1 MKKLFFLTLFFSIT
15 LFAKIDTEAYSRWL
29 LNKGDLLVDKGKY
42 LEAIEAYDSSIET
55 TNNKK
60 IKIDATLRR
69 VNVLLLYLD
78 QKKEAKENLYK
89 IYKNYP
95 TSKEAEYALYNIAM
109 IEKDLNTTKAK
120 LLFKEYTKKYP
131 NGKYLFQ
138 AKYFIKYL
146 KEPIKPTPTIQKLIK
161 TPYIRVLL
169 KKNIKIVNLKGNL
182 EIDNTKTKNAT
193 FYFKNGYI
201 IYNSNKY
208 KTLLIKSN
216 KPIFIKEKNNSYYGN
231 IKLVAK
237 KRGIYLIN
245 IVDITNYLY
254 GVITS
259 ESYSKWNI
267 EALKAQAV
275 ASRTY
280 AYYQT
285 LVRKHWLYDVR
296 DNTFDQVYNG
306 IKGITKKSKL
316 ATNLTK
322 GQILTYNNK
331 PILAQY
337 MANAGWYVSSSKEIF
352 NTNLPYLYSHKDDFS
367 IKATYGKWQKKVKI
381 EIIEK
386 NLQKLGIKVEGIKEI
401 LPYEVTKSGRVV
413 KVKII
418 ANNGNVILRTYNSI
432 RRAAKLKDILLKKIE
447 KKDGYFHFYGGGF
460 GHGVGYSQWG
470 GAIMAKNGYNYK
482 KILNFYYYN
491 CKLIKKW

>member
-1 MKKLFFLTLFFSIT
+1 MKKLFFLTLFFAT

-245 IVDITNYLY
+245 IVDITHYLY

-447 KKDGYFHFYGGGF
+447 RKDGYFHFYGGGF

-470 GAIMAKNGYNYK
+470 GAVMAKNGYNYK
-482 KILNFYYYN
+482 EILNFYYYN